1 MSGRVIGLKRRYRFG
16 IGRLMLTTLLAA
28 SLCSLATGH
37 DPIAWQSKRFRMIS
51 LLDRLETLAQP
62 LRQAWPT
69 TSGEMHQTGPFMAY
83 PVRHPRTLVLLTPVK
98 FDSPS
103 VTINTIERGRHGSL
117 RLRLAGADEGD
128 WIEWHPHKR
137 HPTSFTGGL
146 GDSHSLQRFLPMT
159 RGWYLVR
166 YDS

>member
-1 MSGRVIGLKRRYRFG
+1 
-16 IGRLMLTTLLAA
+16 MLTTMMAA
-28 SLCSLATGH
+28 GLCSLATGH

-62 LRQAWPT
+62 LRQAWPLMD
-69 TSGEMHQTGPFMAY
+69 GELHQTGPFMAY
-83 PVRHPRTLVLLTPVK
+83 PIGRPRTLVLLTPVK
-98 FDSPS
+98 FESPA
-103 VTINTIERGRHGSL
+103 VTINTIERDRHGGL
-117 RLRLAGADEGD
+117 RLRLAGPDEGD

-146 GDSHSLQRFLPMT
+146 GDSHLLQRFLPMT

-166 YDS
+166 YEN